1 MLKYFILSITS
12 NFAETLLEFWK
23 DLTSILDKHPKLL
36 FLFDHQISV
45 VEWYFVSIGENPINL
60 LVYFLDINMKTSST
74 SRIRF
79 KEIFNKNSNFTVL
92 QKQWNEL
99 SKMF

>member
-1 MLKYFILSITS
+1 MLSITS

-23 DLTSILDKHPKLL
+23 DLTSILDKNPKHL
-36 FLFDHQISV
+36 FLFDYQISA
-45 VEWYFVSIGENPINL
+45 VEWYFVSTGENPINL
-60 LVYFLDINMKTSST
+60 LVYLLDINMKTSST

-79 KEIFNKNSNFTVL
+79 KEIINTNSNFTVL
-92 QKQWNEL
+92 QTQWNEL

>member
-1 MLKYFILSITS
+1 MCFILSITS

-36 FLFDHQISV
+36 FLFDYQISG
-45 VEWYFVSIGENPINL
+45 VEWSFVSTGENPINL
-60 LVYFLDINMKTSST
+60 LVYLLDINMKTSST

-79 KEIFNKNSNFTVL
+79 KEIINTNSNFTLL
-92 QKQWNEL
+92 QKEWNEL